1 MLPARALSQ
10 FGDDLVLIVLLL
22 RVFASGHGPWSV
34 TGLLLCAA
42 LPVVILA
49 PVAGRLVDAVPFKS
63 LAITAGLW
71 QAGCCLALAAVNP
84 LWAVYALVVLL
95 QCGQVVSNPVWQA
108 MVPSIVG
115 PDEVGRVMGA
125 GQALNTLAAVAA
137 PATAGLLVGT
147 IGYGAP
153 FVVDAATFVCLAVA
167 ATAIRRRPGT
177 LASAEP
183 AEEPVGFS
191 VWRDP
196 LLRTLIL
203 GVCALVLA
211 GEMTNVV
218 EVFLVRGTLGA
229 GTLAFGLVGAGLAVG
244 VVVGSLLAGRNV
256 PDARRGP
263 RTALAA
269 LALGLTIVLA
279 GLSPGIWVFAGA
291 WALLGVANGF
301 ANVDAGTLL
310 LNRSPESHRGRVLAV
325 VNGAVRGSSARR
337 DAARGPRGHAARPP
351 LDVRDRRRG
360 NGGRRGRA
368 LPAAHHD
375 AFRCERAN
383 RRRSFRA
390 SARRRLSCFIA
401 KWSSSP

>member
-1 MLPARALSQ
+1 MLHDSSIWRHRDLRIMLPARALSQ

-42 LPVVILA
+42 LPVVVLA
-49 PVAGRLVDAVPFKS
+49 PIAGRLVDAVPFKP

-71 QAGCCLALAAVNP
+71 QAGCCLALAAVDP
-84 LWAVYALVVLL
+84 LWTVYALVVLL

-153 FVVDAATFVCLAVA
+153 FVVDAATFVCLAIA
-167 ATAIRRRPGT
+167 ATAIAATRHT
-177 LASAEP
+177 ASVEAPEEP
-183 AEEPVGFS
+183 AGFS

-256 PDARRGP
+256 PDATRGP

-279 GLSPGIWVFAGA
+279 GLSPGIWVFSGA

-310 LNRSPESHRGRVLAV
+310 MNRSPESHRGRVLAV
-325 VNGAVRGSSARR
+325 VNGAVRGSSVVAMLLGGL
-337 DAARGPRGHAARPP
+337 AGTLLGPRWTFVIAGAGMAAVAVV
-351 LDVRDRRRG
+351 LY
-360 NGGRRGRA
+360 
-368 LPAAHHD
+368 
-375 AFRCERAN
+375 
-383 RRRSFRA
+383 
-390 SARRRLSCFIA
+390 RRLTTTPSA
-401 KWSSSP
+401 VSAQTAAAPSAPPT